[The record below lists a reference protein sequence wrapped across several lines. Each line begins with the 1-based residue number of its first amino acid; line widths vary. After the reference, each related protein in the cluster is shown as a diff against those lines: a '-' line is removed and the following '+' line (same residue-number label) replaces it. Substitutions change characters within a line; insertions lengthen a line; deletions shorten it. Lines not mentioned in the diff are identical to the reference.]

1 MGKSP
6 AKWIKSV
13 LFGKKSSSRS
23 GSTKAKDL
31 SKGASNKGY
40 AAVGKEP
47 AFSESSPVISEPVL
61 VSSHHNETVREVAKG
76 ENSSVQGEAAVR
88 DVSQDLEK
96 QGTIGSVAS
105 NDPER
110 LREEQAAVKA
120 QAAFRGYLARRA
132 FRALK
137 GIIRLQALIR
147 GHLVRRQAVST
158 LRATWLIVKF
168 QALVRGRNVRL
179 SRAAVQASWRL
190 AQQNSGGAKSD
201 AWKEKLTA
209 NAFARKLLSSPI
221 VVEALHFQYDEMDPN
236 SAFNWLERWT
246 ISCFWKAI
254 SQPKR
259 VAGADAKPHTRKASY
274 AMETESAKLKRNA
287 RKNSAM
293 PFEPS
298 QTNTSI
304 ETENTKRNPRKF
316 TSSPADSV
324 PDSQL
329 TELEKVKRSLR
340 KVTNS
345 MAEASKVSNP
355 ATEIPDRQ
363 EVQCEKPLGSA
374 QQVSIYPENQ
384 EPQNGNLSDNANM
397 DILVPDLQPDVEVAS
412 HPVTNEGKVDEP
424 AFVARA
430 AEIMPLQDINYEE
443 NALVNDVEQ
452 RSKEEPLSTDSL
464 KSSKRRSSF
473 STKPEYPENGSKN
486 SPALP
491 SYMAATQS
499 AKAKLRGQIS
509 PRLSS
514 DSAEKNGFT
523 RRHSLPSSTN
533 GKMSSHSPR
542 TQRPTHTGG
551 KDGVK
556 GDKSMLSSRDASER
570 PLKAEWKR

>member
-23 GSTKAKDL
+23 GSTRTKDL

-40 AAVGKEP
+40 AAVAKDP
-47 AFSESSPVISEPVL
+47 AFSESSPVISEPML
-61 VSSHHNETVREVAKG
+61 VSSHNNETVPEVTKG
-76 ENSSVQGEAAVR
+76 ENSNSQGEVAAH
-88 DVSQDLEK
+88 DVSHDLEK
-96 QGTIGSVAS
+96 QGTAGSDAS
-105 NDPER
+105 NEAER

-179 SRAAVQASWRL
+179 SGTSMQANL
-190 AQQNSGGAKSD
+190 KLGQLNFGGAKPD
-201 AWKEKLTA
+201 AWKEKLSS

-246 ISCFWKAI
+246 ISRVWKPI

-259 VAGADAKPHTRKASY
+259 VGVDAKPQSRKASY

-287 RKNSAM
+287 RKSSAV
-293 PFEPS
+293 PSEPT
-298 QTNTSI
+298 QTNTAI
-304 ETENTKRNPRKF
+304 ETEKTKRNPRKF
-316 TSSPADSV
+316 TTAPADPV
-324 PDSQL
+324 PDAQL

-345 MAEASKVSNP
+345 MPEASKIPNP
-355 ATEIPDRQ
+355 ATEIPENQ
-363 EVQCEKPLGSA
+363 EVQCERSLRSA
-374 QQVSIYPENQ
+374 QQVQSHPENE
-384 EPQNGNLSDNANM
+384 EPQNGNLLDNAKM
-397 DILVPDLQPDVEVAS
+397 DTPVTDLQPDVEVVS
-412 HPVTNEGKVDEP
+412 HPVTTEEKVNEP
-424 AFVARA
+424 AIVAPA
-430 AEIMPLQDINYEE
+430 AEIMPLQDINSEE
-443 NALVNDVEQ
+443 NALVNDVEH
-452 RSKEEPLSTDSL
+452 RSKEEPLSTESL

-473 STKPEYPENGSKN
+473 STKAEYPENGSKN
-486 SPALP
+486 SPSLP
-491 SYMAATQS
+491 SYMAATKS
-499 AKAKLRGQIS
+499 AKAKLRGQAS

-533 GKMSSHSPR
+533 GKMNSQSPR
-542 TQRPTHTGG
+542 TQRPTHSGG
-551 KDGVK
+551 KDAVK
-556 GDKSMLSSRDASER
+556 SDKSMVSSRDASG
-570 PLKAEWKR
+570 K